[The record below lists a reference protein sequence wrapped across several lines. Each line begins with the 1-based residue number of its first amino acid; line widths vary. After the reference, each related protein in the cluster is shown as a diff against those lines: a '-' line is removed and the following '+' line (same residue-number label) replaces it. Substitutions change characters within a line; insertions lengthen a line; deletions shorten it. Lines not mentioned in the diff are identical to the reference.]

1 MISRRL
7 SRIKTRTLMLGILP
21 AAIMALTLT
30 GYLINAQLENLNQAF
45 NERGKAIADQSA
57 SLSIYGIFTGDME
70 ILGNALQVVLE
81 QSDVVSL
88 TVTDAKGAVL
98 SHLEHA
104 DSLHSPVPETNG
116 IRSFTTPVFSLFTPR
131 AIVDYPDQ
139 IGDTIQ
145 ARESRM
151 QIGTI
156 TVKLTDARLRHEQY
170 RIIQNSLVMLFIGL
184 LITGLTA
191 LGLGQSI
198 IRPLVRLTQSVIRM
212 RHGDFTVRVPEVSK
226 GELRSL
232 EVGFNAMADA
242 LKHSQDTLQQQIEQA
257 TADLMQTMEAVEIQ
271 NVELDLARKGALKA
285 SQVKSEFLANM
296 SHEIRTPMNGVI
308 GFSRLLLK
316 SNLSEEQEDLVKTI
330 EKSATNLLRIINNIL
345 DYSKLEHGKLEP
357 ENAIF
362 NIRDCFENPVILLAP
377 DAHAKGIELNLL
389 VYRDVPEELLGDETR
404 IRQILINL
412 LGNAIKF
419 THEGEIIVRVMVED
433 ETDDKCTLQFTVT
446 DTGIGI
452 AEHARAE
459 LFTSFQQGSATTSR
473 MYGGTGLGLSI
484 CRKLAET
491 MNGHIE
497 LDSVEGEGSC
507 FRVVLGLSKVPEHEQ
522 KTTTIALA
530 SGNCI
535 FLDNYKYARLSLQ
548 HDLISIGVA
557 VAAINST
564 EELSS
569 CALDD
574 FDLLI
579 LGLTNNEIK
588 NGDAEKIIATVNSLS
603 QLPLLVIA
611 STSEHA
617 ELDKIQRLGA
627 IRCIS
632 KPCTRAV
639 LRRAITELLTNERRN
654 SGIPDPSAAPDFS
667 GCRFLVAED
676 NAINLQLISSILE
689 ESGASVTEVKNGR
702 EAIDQLSQ
710 SAFDLIIMD
719 LHMPVMDGQEATK
732 IIRSMESERRHT
744 PILALTADVLP
755 EHRELSFKAGI
766 DEYLEKPINELQL
779 WSIIHKLLGSRSQV
793 DPPAALPSP
802 AAANRPPRSRD
813 IEAALQIAGGRRELV
828 EKLFNKFL
836 AELPAQMALIKQL
849 QQRQDWLAL
858 TKTVHQLHGATAIC
872 GVPAMNQ
879 LVEQLEKASHNLQE
893 SAITELL
900 DSLEQEVAALLTE
913 SAGSSGHSK
922 LPD

>member
-1 MISRRL
+1 
-7 SRIKTRTLMLGILP
+7 MLGIMP
-21 AAIMALTLT
+21 AAIMALSLT
-30 GYLINAQLENLNQAF
+30 GYLISAQLENLNQAF
-45 NERGKAIADQSA
+45 QERGKAIADQSA

-70 ILGNALQVVLE
+70 ILGSALQVVLE
-81 QSDVVSL
+81 QSDVVSI
-88 TVTDAKGAVL
+88 TVTDSRGAVL
-98 SHLEHA
+98 SHLEHTNPPN
-104 DSLHSPVPETNG
+104 SPAIESSG
-116 IRSFTTPVFSLFTPR
+116 ISSFSTPVFSLFTPR
-131 AIVDYPDQ
+131 AIIDYPDQ
-139 IGDTIQ
+139 IGDTMQ
-145 ARESRM
+145 PRESRM

-170 RIIQNSLVMLFIGL
+170 RIIQNSLLMLFIGL
-184 LITGLTA
+184 LVTGLTA

-212 RHGDFTVRVPEVSK
+212 RHGDFTVRVPEVSQ

-242 LKHSQDTLQQQIEQA
+242 LKNSQDTLQQQIEKA

-316 SNLSEEQEDLVKTI
+316 SKLSEEQEDLVKTI
-330 EKSATNLLRIINNIL
+330 EKSATNLLIIINNIL

-389 VYRDVPEELLGDETR
+389 VYRDVPEQLIGDETR

-419 THEGEIIVRVMVED
+419 THEGEIIVRVMVEE
-433 ETDDKCTLQFTVT
+433 ETAEKCILQFTVT

-452 AEHARAE
+452 ADHSREE

-497 LDSVEGEGSC
+497 LDSREGEGSC
-507 FRVVLGLSKVPEHEQ
+507 FRVALGLSKITEHEQ
-522 KTTTIALA
+522 KTTPIALA
-530 SGNCI
+530 RGNCI
-535 FLDNYKYARLSLQ
+535 FLDNYQYARLSLQ

-557 VAAINST
+557 VKAINST
-564 EELSS
+564 DELSA
-569 CALDD
+569 CELDS

-579 LGLTNNEIK
+579 LGLTNHEIK
-588 NGDAEKIIATVNSLS
+588 SGDAEKIIKTINSLS

-611 STSEHA
+611 STSEHS
-617 ELDKIQRLGA
+617 EIERIQRLGA
-627 IRCIS
+627 NRCIS
-632 KPCTRAV
+632 KPCTRVV
-639 LRRAITELLTNERRN
+639 LRRAITELLTSESRR

-676 NAINLQLISSILE
+676 NAINLQLITSILE
-689 ESGASVTEVKNGR
+689 ESGASVTEVINGR
-702 EAIDQLSQ
+702 DAVDQLSQ

-719 LHMPVMDGQEATK
+719 LHMPVMDGQEATR

-744 PILALTADVLP
+744 PILALTADVVP

-766 DEYLEKPINELQL
+766 DEYLEKPINEPQL
-779 WSIIHKLLGSRSQV
+779 WSIIHKLLGSKSQV
-793 DPPAALPSP
+793 DAPSVLPSLTVQNGP
-802 AAANRPPRSRD
+802 LRSRD

-828 EKLFNKFL
+828 EKLFNKFIT
-836 AELPAQMALIKQL
+836 ELPEQMALIKQL
-849 QQRQDWLAL
+849 QQEQDWPAL

-872 GVPAMNQ
+872 GVPAMNH
-879 LVEQLEKASHNLQE
+879 LVQELEKAAHSRQE
-893 SAITELL
+893 SAIVELL
-900 DSLEQEVAALLTE
+900 DSLEREVATLLTE
-913 SAGSSGHSK
+913 SDDLSGQSK